1 MFGKNFHTKEEY
13 TIVSKKLIG
22 KGVRVISG
30 SSRSKK
36 AGAEIYTTGFDEVTI
51 TVLIVTA

>member
-1 MFGKNFHTKEEY
+1 MFGKNFHMKEEY
-13 TIVSKKLIG
+13 TIVSNKLIG

-51 TVLIVTA
+51 TVLIMTA